1 MTAPSHI
8 RAWVAVN
15 YYNAIVIEDIRRTE
29 HSAEIVRADEDYAM
43 TLDELIKKAA
53 ADFAALSPE
62 AQAQQRASWPKAE
75 MSWPKAK
82 FHWEFGVK
90 VYKSYED
97 YCND

>member
-1 MTAPSHI
+1 
-8 RAWVAVN
+8 
-15 YYNAIVIEDIRRTE
+15 
-29 HSAEIVRADEDYAM
+29 M
-43 TLDELIKKAA
+43 TLDGLLKKAA

-62 AQAQQRASWPKAE
+62 AKRTLLRQQAESSAKAE

-82 FHWEFGVK
+82 FHWENGVK